1 MSKRYIILVILLSM
15 AILAQAQS
23 KRKKSKQKPTY
34 TIGISSG
41 YFSHGKM
48 FENSENDFVGFST
61 FQVDGQKL
69 FKGRKSGFSLGYI
82 ARKSE
87 YKPSIYFVDE
97 SRSAFMIN
105 YNLMY
110 NLIKSENKT
119 GLYLG
124 GFVGALFDRG
134 KQLSRAN
141 FSFPFY
147 TTYLALWTGPKSEY
161 LYQINS
167 KISLSAGGQLGL
179 LEFGRLTNKREDP
192 SLPVSIQSKSET
204 YFSFAQRINLNLGIH
219 MTL

>member
-1 MSKRYIILVILLSM
+1 MSKKYLLLAMLMTM
-15 AILAQAQS
+15 AIFVQAQS

-41 YFSHGKM
+41 YFSHGDM
-48 FENSENDFVGFST
+48 FENSENDFVGLSS
-61 FQVDGQKL
+61 FQVEVQKL
-69 FKGRKSGFSLGYI
+69 FKGRKSGFSLGYL

-87 YKPSIYFVDE
+87 YKPSIYIVDE

-105 YNLMY
+105 YNLMF
-110 NLIKSENKT
+110 NMVKSENST
-119 GLYLG
+119 GFYLG
-124 GFVGALFDRG
+124 GFVGALYDRG
-134 KQLSRAN
+134 KQLSRSN

-147 TTYLALWTGPKSEY
+147 TTYLALWTGPKVEY

-179 LEFGRLTNKREDP
+179 FEFGRQTNKREDP
-192 SLPVSIQSKSET
+192 QLPVSFQSKTET